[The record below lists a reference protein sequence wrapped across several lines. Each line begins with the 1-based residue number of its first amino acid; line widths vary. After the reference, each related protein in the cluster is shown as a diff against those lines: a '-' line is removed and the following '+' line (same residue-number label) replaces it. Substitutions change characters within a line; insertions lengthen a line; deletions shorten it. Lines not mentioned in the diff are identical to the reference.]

1 MPANM
6 TTQLDDARRALLTD
20 NARDNLQA
28 ARIAF
33 GRLTAYT
40 VQLQSHLDAGR
51 LDAETLATV
60 ARQARYLK
68 LFAEELWVNL
78 P

>member
-6 TTQLDDARRALLTD
+6 TTTLDDARRRLLTD
-20 NARDNLQA
+20 DARDNLKA

-40 VQLQSHLDAGR
+40 VQLQAQLDAGR
-51 LDAETLATV
+51 LDAAALAAV
-60 ARQARYLK
+60 VRQARDLRQC
-68 LFAEELWVNL
+68 AEALGVNL